1 MTMHIALRCSAEDRV
16 IGMVQRSAGSL
27 IDADVL
33 KRQLESEDG
42 YAFDGSAIKDGVQL
56 LCPRCENPV
65 VVRAETA
72 DLYLVPGSLRVSIER
87 STE

>member
-16 IGMVQRSAGSL
+16 IGMVQSSAGSP
-27 IDADVL
+27 IDADAL
-33 KRQLESEDG
+33 KRHLDSEDG
-42 YAFDGSAIKDGVQL
+42 YAFDTAAIKDGVQL
-56 LCPRCENPV
+56 LCPRCANPV
-65 VVRAETA
+65 VVRAENS

>member
-16 IGMVQRSAGSL
+16 IGMVQSSAGSR

-33 KRQLESEDG
+33 KRHLDSEDG
-42 YAFDGSAIKDGVQL
+42 YAFDASAIKDGVQL
-56 LCPRCENPV
+56 LCPRCANPV
-65 VVRAETA
+65 VVRAENS
-72 DLYLVPGSLRVSIER
+72 DLYLVPGTLQVSIER